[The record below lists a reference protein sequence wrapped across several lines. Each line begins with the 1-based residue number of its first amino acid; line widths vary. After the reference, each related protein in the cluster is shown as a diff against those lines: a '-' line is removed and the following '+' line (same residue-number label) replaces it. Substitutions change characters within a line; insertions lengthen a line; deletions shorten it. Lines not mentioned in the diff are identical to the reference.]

1 MNRVLLGFRTKDQLV
16 EDPKDLWLFVNK
28 YENLLKKSGQCILPD
43 PPSSSSEDPETKPLH
58 VYNKFDSIGVSFA
71 VPYEELQSRLS
82 GNHRISD
89 IKLRQFLQI
98 VRHYLDFRQREKF
111 AKLQKLLHF
120 QAQLPVAQ
128 YKQQIIEAVRTE
140 QVVLIAGDTGCGKS
154 TQVPQY
160 LCEAGFQSVAC
171 TQPRRIACISLSK
184 RVAHEMLCEYGTQV
198 GYQIRFE
205 RSKSEKTRILFIT
218 EGLLLRQVRCYSIYI
233 FSIIYLFD
241 VLLSKKKTACH

>member
-1 MNRVLLGFRTKDQLV
+1 MLLGFRIKDQLV

-28 YENLLKKSGQCILPD
+28 YENLLKKSGQCLLPE
-43 PPSSSSEDPETKPLH
+43 PPITNDDTDHPQDNPPPPLH
-58 VYNKFDSIGVSFA
+58 VYNKFDSIGISFA
-71 VPYEELQSRLS
+71 VPFVELQSRLAGS
-82 GNHRISD
+82 HHRISD
-89 IKLRQFLQI
+89 TKLRQFLQI

-111 AKLQKLLHF
+111 AKLKKLLQF

-128 YKQQIIEAVRTE
+128 YKEQIIEAVRTE

-205 RSKSEKTRILFIT
+205 RSKSEKTRVLFIT
-218 EGLLLRQVRCYSIYI
+218 EGLLLRQVFWAVFI
-233 FSIIYLFD
+233 FMVNSGR
-241 VLLSKKKTACH
+241 K